1 MSLLPRCD
9 RCGGLEVVNGP
20 MGRSMESRCK
30 CGDDEPNAL
39 RGDPILD
46 SEPMLKAEQDGET
59 VTVRVRDGSATMRFT
74 VEAK

>member
-30 CGDDEPNAL
+30 CGEGEPNAL
-39 RGDPILD
+39 RGDILD
-46 SEPMLKAEQDGET
+46 L
-59 VTVRVRDGSATMRFT
+59 
-74 VEAK
+74 EAKPLGGGRYRVAV